1 MPFMSKISTSDR
13 LSSNRSEN
21 SLLNLT
27 KKFLKLIKS
36 SSDKSININI
46 AAAHLNVQKRR
57 VYDIINV
64 LEGLGLLGKWSVN
77 CSRWIGGDIDN
88 HIMSDSD
95 NKENIKSEE
104 VKDISREE
112 KSLDKQIEKL
122 NREINLLSQSEKNL
136 ENAYVTFSDLQSVPS
151 LKNKMLFSIKA
162 PSDTIL
168 EVPKYEKGT
177 YRLNLSAES
186 GNIMVY
192 YVSDEPIN

>member
-1 MPFMSKISTSDR
+1 MAKFCTSDR

-27 KKFLKLIKS
+27 KKFLKLLRS
-36 SSDKSININI
+36 SKDKSININI

-77 CSRWIGGDIDN
+77 CSKWIGGDIDN
-88 HIMSDSD
+88 HIASDSD
-95 NKENIKSEE
+95 NKENIMSEE
-104 VKDISREE
+104 EKNISEE
-112 KSLDKQIEKL
+112 ERTLDYQIEEL
-122 NREINLLSQSEKNL
+122 NKEINILSQSDKNL
-136 ENAYVTFSDLQSVPS
+136 ENAYVTFSDLQSIPS
-151 LKNKMLFSIKA
+151 LNNKLIFSIKA
-162 PSDTIL
+162 PSDTVL

-177 YRLNLSAES
+177 YKLNLTAES

-192 YVSDEPIN
+192 YVSDEQLN